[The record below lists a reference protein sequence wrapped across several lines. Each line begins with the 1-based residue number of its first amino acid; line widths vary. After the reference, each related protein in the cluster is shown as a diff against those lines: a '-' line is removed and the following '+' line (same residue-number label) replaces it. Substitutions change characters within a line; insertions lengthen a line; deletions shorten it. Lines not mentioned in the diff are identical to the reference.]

1 MPGERRKLNWGN
13 MKVQPTIKL
22 LHVSWLVFALAA
34 LPTQQPTGQAPF
46 YTDRQNL
53 LAYLDDS
60 GKSHSVGTIG
70 EWEIRRS
77 HIIQSLQLVMGPLPE
92 PEASPLDL
100 QIVASEELP
109 RVRRQKITFRS
120 AGEDRVPAFLL
131 IPKQLRRGVKVPGI
145 LCLHQTTSI
154 GKAEPAGLGG
164 KSNLHYALELA
175 ERGYV
180 TLAPDYPNF
189 GDYKFDSY
197 AHGFASATMKAISN
211 HRRAIDLLQS
221 LPEVDPD
228 RIAVIGHSLGGHNA
242 LFLAAFDP
250 RIRAVVTSCGF
261 TSFPRYKGG
270 NLAGWS
276 HKGYMPRIAEVYGN
290 DPARMPFDFTEVLA
304 CLAPRPVFICAPAGD
319 DNFAVS
325 GVRDCVAA
333 ALVVYRKI
341 YKAGRN
347 LQVTYPPGG
356 HDFPP
361 QAREAAYKFLARSLN
376 FRCCAENVRI
386 R

>member
-1 MPGERRKLNWGN
+1 MVNKLHTAG
-13 MKVQPTIKL
+13 L
-22 LHVSWLVFALAA
+22 FFAVAA
-34 LPTQQPTGQAPF
+34 LLGQQPTGQVPF
-46 YTDRQNL
+46 YKDRQNL
-53 LAYLDDS
+53 LVYIDDS
-60 GKSHSVGTIG
+60 GNSHPVGTAG

-77 HIIQSLQLVMGPLPE
+77 HIIHSLQLVMGPLPE
-92 PEASPLDL
+92 PEASSLDL
-100 QIVASEELP
+100 QIEATEELP
-109 RVRRQKITFRS
+109 GIRRQKITFRS
-120 AGEDRVPAFLL
+120 AGEDRVSAFLL
-131 IPKQLRRGVKVPGI
+131 TPRGLRRGIKVPGI

-164 KSNLHYALELA
+164 KPNLHYALELA

-197 AHGFASATMKAISN
+197 AHGFASATMKGIFN

-242 LFLAAFDP
+242 LFVAAFDP
-250 RIRAVVTSCGF
+250 RIKAVVTSCGF
-261 TSFPRYKGG
+261 TSFAKYKGG

-276 HKGYMPRIAEVYGN
+276 HKGYMPRIAEIYGN
-290 DPARMPFDFTEVLA
+290 DPARMPFDFTELLA
-304 CLAPRPVFICAPAGD
+304 YLAPRPVFINAPVGD

-333 ALVVYRKI
+333 ADVVYQKV
-341 YKAGRN
+341 YHAGRN
-347 LQVTYPPGG
+347 LQVIYPPGG

-361 QAREAAYKFLARSLN
+361 QARETAYKFLARSLH
-376 FRCCAENVRI
+376 FRSGAKPVRI